1 MTQNYRKVLFAGTF
15 NPFTI
20 GHKSIVDRLLAMG
33 ESVVIG
39 IGHNP
44 DKPDMDLERRLAE
57 IREVYSDQPRV
68 EVAKYSGLTVDFARA
83 CGANYMVRGVRNSA
97 DFEYE
102 RSLAEINLRI
112 SGVETLLMPSLPELG
127 FVSSSMVRELQ
138 ANGRD
143 AKEFIASNQPDKQS

>member
-44 DKPDMDLERRLAE
+44 DKPDMDLERRLTE

-83 CGANYMVRGVRNSA
+83 CGADYMVRGVRNSA

-143 AKEFIASNQPDKQS
+143 AKEFIASKQPDKQS

>member
-1 MTQNYRKVLFAGTF
+1 MLYAGTF

-33 ESVVIG
+33 ERVVIG

-44 DKPDMDLERRLAE
+44 DKPDMDIERRLE
-57 IREVYSDQPRV
+57 DIREIYREDPRV
-68 EVAKYSGLTVDFARA
+68 EVAKYVGLTVDF
-83 CGANYMVRGVRNSA
+83 
-97 DFEYE
+97 EYE
-102 RSLAEINLRI
+102 RNLAEINLRI

-127 FVSSSMVRELQ
+127 FVSSSMVRELR

-143 AKEFIASNQPDKQS
+143 ATEFIASKQSDKQT

>member
-1 MTQNYRKVLFAGTF
+1 MLYAGTF

-33 ESVVIG
+33 ERVVIG

-44 DKPDMDLERRLAE
+44 DKPDLGIERRLE
-57 IREVYSDQPRV
+57 DIREIYRENPRV
-68 EVAKYSGLTVDFARA
+68 EVAKYVGLTVDFARA
-83 CGANYMVRGVRNSA
+83 CGADYMVRGVRNST

-102 RSLAEINLRI
+102 RNLAEINLRI

-127 FVSSSMVRELQ
+127 FVSSSMVRELR

-143 AKEFIASNQPDKQS
+143 ATEFIASKQSDKQT

>member
-1 MTQNYRKVLFAGTF
+1 MTRNYRKVLFAGTF

-83 CGANYMVRGVRNSA
+83 CGADYMVRGVRNSA

-102 RSLAEINLRI
+102 RNLAEINLRI

-143 AKEFIASNQPDKQS
+143 AKEFIASKQPDKQS

>member
-1 MTQNYRKVLFAGTF
+1 MTRTYSKVLFAGTF

-57 IREVYSDQPRV
+57 IREVYRDEPRV
-68 EVAKYSGLTVDFARA
+68 EVAKYSGLTVDFAQA
-83 CGANYMVRGVRNSA
+83 CGADYMVRGVRNSA

-102 RSLAEINLRI
+102 RNLAEINLRI

-143 AKEFIASNQPDKQS
+143 ATEFIASKQLDKHS

>member
-1 MTQNYRKVLFAGTF
+1 MTRNYRKVLYAGTF

-33 ESVVIG
+33 ERVVIG

-44 DKPDMDLERRLAE
+44 DKPDMDIERRLE
-57 IREVYSDQPRV
+57 DIREIYREDPRV
-68 EVAKYSGLTVDFARA
+68 EVAKYVGLTVDFARA
-83 CGANYMVRGVRNSA
+83 CGADYMVRGVRNSA

-102 RSLAEINLRI
+102 RNLAESNLRI

-143 AKEFIASNQPDKQS
+143 ATEFIASKQSDKQT

>member
-1 MTQNYRKVLFAGTF
+1 MTRNYRKVLFAGTF
-15 NPFTI
+15 DPFTI

-39 IGHNP
+39 MGHNP
-44 DKPDMDLERRLAE
+44 DKPDMDLERRLAD
-57 IREVYSDQPRV
+57 IREVYREEPRV

-83 CGANYMVRGVRNSA
+83 CGAVYMVRGVRNSA

-102 RSLAEINLRI
+102 RNLAEINLRI

-143 AKEFIASNQPDKQS
+143 AKEFIASKQSDK